1 MQVNKKH
8 LSRGAG
14 EVVKNLEMCNWF
26 FQLRLHNEFYFF
38 YRVSDT
44 TIDELVTEVMSGFLR
59 QIASVVINEERERF
73 EEEKRQAEK
82 EK

>member
-1 MQVNKKH
+1 MQVNNKH
-8 LSRGAG
+8 LSWGAG
-14 EVVKNLEMCNWF
+14 EVLENLEMCSWF
-26 FQLRLHNEFYFF
+26 FQWRLHSEFYFF
-38 YRVSDT
+38 YRVSDA
-44 TIDELVTEVMSGFLR
+44 TISELITEVMSGILR

>member
-8 LSRGAG
+8 LSQGAG
-14 EVVKNLEMCNWF
+14 EVVKNLEMCSWF
-26 FQLRLHNEFYFF
+26 FQLRLYNEFYFF

-44 TIDELVTEVMSGFLR
+44 TIDELVTEVMSGILR
-59 QIASVVINEERERF
+59 QIASVVINEERKRF